1 MLPYV
6 MAAYWSSRHEATQYT
21 PNYLMLGREVYAPV
35 DIVYSCPQNPA
46 SSNYDGYAEE
56 LEERLN
62 RAYSFVRNHLKRAAE
77 RNKKYY
83 DLRVRPQ
90 RYKVGD
96 CVYCYQSRRTQGQH
110 DKWCRKFR
118 GPFLVIQALGPVNL
132 VLQRSKKVKPF
143 CVHID
148 KVKPYEADEMPRSWL
163 SQLLSDDEQQ
173 REVASG
179 TVTQRNETVLDLSEE
194 GVPVVSNGGR
204 NAIAGTLPYSEEPTV
219 RPRHHV
225 GRPRRYCD

>member
-1 MLPYV
+1 
-6 MAAYWSSRHEATQYT
+6 
-21 PNYLMLGREVYAPV
+21 
-35 DIVYSCPQNPA
+35 VYSCPQNPTL
-46 SSNYDGYAEE
+46 SNYDGYADE
-56 LEERLN
+56 LEERLK

-96 CVYCYQSRRTQGQH
+96 WVYCYQSRRSHVTHVSHVTQGWQ

-118 GPFLVIQALGPVNL
+118 GPFLVTQALGPVNL
-132 VLQRSKKVKPF
+132 VLHRSKKAKPF

-148 KVKPYEADEMPRSWL
+148 KVKPYEAEEMPRSWL
-163 SQLLSDDEQQ
+163 SGPLSDDEEQ

-179 TVTQRNETVLDLSEE
+179 TVTQRNETVLDPSEE
-194 GVPVVSNGGR
+194 GVPVVGNSGR
-204 NAIAGTLPYSEEPTV
+204 NEIACTLPTPKNQPYDHAAMSDAPDVTVTNPSIRTAVPALYITV
-219 RPRHHV
+219 RCRL
-225 GRPRRYCD
+225 